1 MKAMIYD
8 LPPSMQ
14 PLPLNKV
21 KHYKFNVTFVN
32 KSAVLKQWLDLD
44 D

>member
-8 LPPSMQ
+8 LPHSMQ
-14 PLPLNKV
+14 PLPPNKV